1 MNPENLANELLAE
14 ALLTSY
20 LKTKLDLIEAIE
32 RDDLTE
38 AAGLLATLIT
48 IRYGA
53 K

>member
-1 MNPENLANELLAE
+1 VDAENLANELLAE

-20 LKTKLDLIEAIE
+20 LKTKLDLIEAVE